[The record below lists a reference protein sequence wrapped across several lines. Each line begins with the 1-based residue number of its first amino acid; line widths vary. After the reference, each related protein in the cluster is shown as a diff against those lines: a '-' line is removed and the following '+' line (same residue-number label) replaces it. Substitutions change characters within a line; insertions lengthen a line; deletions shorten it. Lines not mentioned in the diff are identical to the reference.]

1 MTSLHRSELDAQLV
15 CDWLVAA
22 ERGTSGHNIH
32 TANPQFVARAIEEVV
47 EAAAKGVRLVP

>member
-22 ERGTSGHNIH
+22 ERGASGHNIH
-32 TANPQFVARAIEEVV
+32 TDNPQFVARAIEEVV
-47 EAAAKGVRLVP
+47 EAASKGVRLVP